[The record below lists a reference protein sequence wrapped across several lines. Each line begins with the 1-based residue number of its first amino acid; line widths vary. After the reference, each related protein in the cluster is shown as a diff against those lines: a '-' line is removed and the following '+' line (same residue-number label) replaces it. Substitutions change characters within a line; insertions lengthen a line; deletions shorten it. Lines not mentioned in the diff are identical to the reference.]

1 MPDYTAD
8 RWPQIERLYVA
19 ALDQDPADRE
29 AFLEAACEGDDELRR
44 EVRSL
49 LRYETAADQFLARP
63 ALVAAA
69 RDLAQDVPTLTG
81 RHIAGYEVVAFIGAG
96 GMGDVYRARDLRLG
110 RNVALKV
117 LDPLVAFDPE
127 YQSRFEEEA
136 RSASGLNHPNIVT
149 IYGVGEEA
157 DLTFIAMEL
166 VHGRTLREH
175 LAGRP
180 ISVRSALDIAVQL
193 TSALA
198 AAHLVGIVH
207 RDLKPENVMV
217 TPEGL
222 VKVLDFGIAKRQ
234 FPHVISDDDT
244 RRPTIRTGATEGS
257 TIVGTVGYMS
267 PEQALGLPVGSASDQ
282 FSLGAILYEMVT
294 GQRAFHR
301 DSRGE
306 TVRAIVDAAPVP
318 VDHLARGVPATI
330 RFAIERCL
338 AKDPVDRYPDTRDL
352 DRELRRI
359 RDDLAGGVT
368 RREWISLGTAG
379 AAALIGLVTWE
390 FWPLHTLAVLPFA
403 NAANDEAVE
412 YLCLGLTET
421 LIGRIK
427 HLPLAVKSLSLVSN
441 FVGSSANPR
450 EIGRQLG
457 VEKVV
462 TGEVKMNA
470 SQLLVTAELIDR
482 KSGLS
487 LWKNH
492 FEGPRVDIF
501 KLWDEIATAVVDDGL
516 HLRLT
521 RDERRELLS
530 RPTDDAE
537 AFDLFLQARPFMT
550 SNTEDDYLTARALLQ
565 QAVDKDP
572 RFAEAWVQLAGTY
585 WNSGLENYMPPSA
598 AWPQVDRCLSRA
610 SALNPRLSDLHFGR
624 AIASFF
630 GSWDWVMAE
639 REWQQAWA
647 APDRDVQPEFLLS
660 YALARWALND
670 ARGALRI
677 VRRARTLDPLTPM
690 FMLHEASYLMR
701 TNQSEEALA
710 RCRSVIQTHPDMAMP
725 YFIIA
730 EIRRAQQRFDEA
742 IEARRRG
749 HTLRSDSDEELQTV
763 LSDAKGRDGYARI
776 EATAVRRL
784 ELRTLERRARRGYSS
799 PLDFARAYAQLDD
812 RDRAIEYLGE
822 ALDARSPGLVFLN
835 VDRAWDSIRTDPTFR
850 AAVERVG
857 LPRSNN

>member
-1 MPDYTAD
+1 MSDFTAD
-8 RWPQIERLYVA
+8 RWPRIERLYIE
-19 ALDQDPADRE
+19 ALERDPPARE

-49 LRYETAADQFLARP
+49 LRYESVADQFLGRP

-69 RDLAQDVPTLTG
+69 QDLARDVPSLTG
-81 RHIAGYEVVAFIGAG
+81 RRIAGYEVVAFIGAG

-110 RNVALKV
+110 RDVALKV

-127 YQSRFEEEA
+127 YQRRFEDEA
-136 RSASGLNHPNIVT
+136 KSASGLNHPNIVT

-157 DLTFIAMEL
+157 DLTFISMEL

-175 LAGRP
+175 LSGRTMP
-180 ISVRSALDIAVQL
+180 IRPALDIAVQL

-198 AAHLVGIVH
+198 AAHFVGIVH

-234 FPHVISDDDT
+234 FPHVVSDDDT
-244 RRPTIRTGATEGS
+244 GRPTIRTGETEGS

-267 PEQALGLPVGSASDQ
+267 PEQARGLPAGPASDQ

-294 GQRAFHR
+294 GRRAFHR
-301 DSRGE
+301 DSRVE
-306 TVRAIVDAAPVP
+306 TVRAIVDATPEPV
-318 VDHLARGVPATI
+318 HNFTRAVPAAL
-330 RFAIERCL
+330 RQAIERCL
-338 AKDPVDRYPDTRDL
+338 AKEPADRYLDTRDL
-352 DRELRRI
+352 DRALRHV
-359 RDDLAGGVT
+359 RDDVRRGLT
-368 RREWISLGTAG
+368 RREWLSFG
-379 AAALIGLVTWE
+379 AAGVAALMGLIAWE
-390 FWPLHTLAVLPFA
+390 FWPPHTLAVLPFVNTA
-403 NAANDEAVE
+403 KDDGVD
-412 YLCLGLTET
+412 YLCLGLTES
-421 LIGRIK
+421 LIGRVK
-427 HLPLAVKSLSLVSN
+427 RLPLDVKSLSLVSN
-441 FVGSSANPR
+441 FAGSSADPR

-457 VEKVV
+457 AEKVV
-462 TGEVKMNA
+462 AGEVKMNA
-470 SQLLVTAELIDR
+470 GQLLVTAELIDR
-482 KSGLS
+482 ASGVS

-492 FEGPRVDIF
+492 FEGATVDIF

-521 RDERRELLS
+521 REERRELLS
-530 RPTDDAE
+530 RPTDNAE
-537 AFDLFLQARPFMT
+537 AFDLFLRARPFSML
-550 SNTEDDYLTARALLQ
+550 NTEDDYLAARALLQ

-585 WNSGLENYMPPSA
+585 WNSGLENYMPPSE
-598 AWPQVDRCLSRA
+598 AWPQVDHCLTRA
-610 SALNPRLSDLHFGR
+610 SALNPHLADLHFGR

-630 GSWDWVMAE
+630 GSWNWAAAE

-670 ARGALRI
+670 AHGALRI
-677 VRRARTLDPLTPM
+677 VRRARTLDPLTPD
-690 FMLHEASYLMR
+690 FMLHEASYLLR
-701 TNQSEEALA
+701 TNQSEQAAA

-725 YFIIA
+725 YFSLA

-742 IEARRRG
+742 IEARRQG
-749 HTLRSDSDEELQTV
+749 HTLRGDSDEELQAV
-763 LSDAKGRDGYARI
+763 LADAKGREGYERI

-784 ELRTLERRARRGYSS
+784 ELRTLERRARRGYAS

-812 RDRAIEYLGE
+812 RDRAIDYLGQ

-835 VDRAWDSIRTDPTFR
+835 VDRAWDPIRTDPAFR

-857 LPRSNN
+857 LPPSNN